1 MARRIEL
8 KKITIPLL
16 TLLILSACGNES
28 TEEQLQEA
36 EAHKEELESVLQTEE
51 VTFQRNTLKLES
63 LEDSISQIESEG
75 DNEAVT
81 EYVNAVE
88 TYANALQGQIDHLT
102 EIVGQAKE
110 EDDLDPVND
119 EIDSIIDN
127 VENTIQSYDEDTSE
141 LELNESLERK
151 HNELQLA
158 NRELPQALE
167 SIKNGASS
175 GSMEAMDEGLDML
188 NDVSEY
194 Y

>member
-1 MARRIEL
+1 M

-16 TLLILSACGNES
+16 TLLLLSACGNES
-28 TEEQLQEA
+28 TEEQLQER

-63 LEDSISQIESEG
+63 LEDSISQIEGEG

-81 EYVNAVE
+81 EYVDAVE
-88 TYANALQGQIDHLT
+88 SYANALKSEIDHLT
-102 EIVGQAKE
+102 EVVGQAKE
-110 EDDLDPVND
+110 DNDLNPVND
-119 EIDSIIDN
+119 EIDAIIDN
-127 VENTIQSYDEDTSE
+127 IEDTIQNYDENTSE

-158 NRELPQALE
+158 NEELPQALE

-175 GSMEAMDEGLDML
+175 GSMEAMDEGLGML